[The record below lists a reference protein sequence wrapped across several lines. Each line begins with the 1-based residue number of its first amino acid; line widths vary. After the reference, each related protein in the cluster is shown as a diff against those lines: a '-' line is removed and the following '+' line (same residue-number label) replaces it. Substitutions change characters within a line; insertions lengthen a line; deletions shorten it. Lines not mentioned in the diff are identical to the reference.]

1 LDTIEKK
8 LAAHRSGTTPLEEKQ
23 LAHLEHKSNAY
34 RDQIE
39 ELGRELEDDVRV

>member
-1 LDTIEKK
+1 
-8 LAAHRSGTTPLEEKQ
+8 

-39 ELGRELEDDVRV
+39 ELGRELEDDVRVWTEMCMHCSLHS